1 MKANCEY
8 CMNYYYDEEY
18 ECMCCAINLD
28 QDELASFMADR
39 FDDCPY
45 FRMGDES
52 TIVRKQN

>member
-1 MKANCEY
+1 
-8 CMNYYYDEEY
+8 MNYYYDEEY

-28 QDELASFMADR
+28 QDELASFMAEK

-45 FRMGDES
+45 FRMGDEY